1 MKKLLVL
8 MLLAPALLFGQ
19 SAREIIRQVDRNEN
33 FTTQRFFAA
42 MVIQKGSRRLV
53 KTFNGYGYRDGEKSF
68 ITFTNPEDRGVKYL
82 KIENELWIYFPDAD
96 DIMKI
101 SGHMLR
107 RGMMGSDIS
116 YEDMLESSE
125 FEKKYDYVRKDDAT
139 VDGMACFVID
149 CTAKV
154 PDSTYARQVLYV
166 QKNNYV
172 PVKAEMYA
180 KGGRLLKKMTME
192 DIRMVAGRAVPMTM
206 TIRDMR
212 KKDSLT
218 VVSFSK
224 ILFDVPMP
232 AGVFTR
238 QNLRR

>member
-1 MKKLLVL
+1 MKKLLL
-8 MLLAPALLFGQ
+8 IMLLAPGILHGQ
-19 SAREIIRQVDRNEN
+19 TAREIIRQVDRNEA

-42 MVIQKGSRRLV
+42 MVVQKGSRRLV
-53 KTFNGYGYRDGEKSF
+53 KTFNGYGYKAGEKSF
-68 ITFTNPEDRGVKYL
+68 MTFTNPEDRGVKYL

-125 FEKKYDYVRKDDAT
+125 FEKKYDYVRKDDAGVNGKT
-139 VDGMACFVID
+139 CFVID

-154 PDSTYARQVLYV
+154 PDATYARQVLYV
-166 QKNNYV
+166 QKDNYA

-180 KGGRLLKKMTME
+180 KGGRLLKLMTME
-192 DIRMVAGRAVPMTM
+192 DVRVIAGRAVPMTV

-224 ILFDVPMP
+224 ILIDVPLP
-232 AGVFTR
+232 PNIFTR